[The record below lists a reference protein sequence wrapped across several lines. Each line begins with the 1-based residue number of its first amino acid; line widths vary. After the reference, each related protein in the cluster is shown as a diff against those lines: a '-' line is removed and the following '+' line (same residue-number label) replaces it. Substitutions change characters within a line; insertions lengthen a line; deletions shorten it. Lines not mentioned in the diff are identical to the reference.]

1 MPNEIETMKTEARAA
16 AEWWGSI
23 ISKQGLSN
31 EQVQIAKFQTSLQH
45 LMESKYT
52 GHWYEAQPWRGNAY
66 RSIAADRR
74 SKPYKIDEMLTI
86 AAESAM
92 IMDFSTRLMPIYTHV
107 TMWVDPGECTVR
119 YAMQGSKQETTL
131 TVYSKSNQPVNAP
144 SYPSNPV
151 VVSPNTVGFGNPPAN
166 YSHHQS
172 FQQPQHTHVP
182 IRPLS
187 SNRAAIPPTIGYDNH
202 KFVRYYEQPQ
212 TFHHLYNTSDFSYVR
227 ANKHELTV

>member
-16 AEWWGSI
+16 AEWWSSI
-23 ISKQGLSN
+23 LTKQGLAN
-31 EQVQIAKFQTSLQH
+31 ESSQIAKFQTSLQH

-66 RSIAADRR
+66 RSIAVDRR

-92 IMDFSTRLMPIYTHV
+92 IMDLPTRLMPIYTHV

-119 YAMQGSKQETTL
+119 YAMHGSKQETTL
-131 TVYSKSNQPVNAP
+131 TVFSKGNLPVNAP
-144 SYPSNPV
+144 SSYLPSNPV
-151 VVSPNTVGFGNPPAN
+151 VSQNTVGYGNPTAN
-166 YSHHQS
+166 YSFQPSHHT
-172 FQQPQHTHVP
+172 QHAP
-182 IRPLS
+182 MRSLS
-187 SNRAAIPPTIGYDNH
+187 NHGRAATPSLGYDSH

-212 TFHHLYNTSDFSYVR
+212 AFHHLYNTTDFSYAR